1 MEKVIILWHY
11 QPSKSLELNEINKHL
26 KEGWSVKSVT
36 ASATRDY
43 ETFIFV
49 LEKKNFGSD

>member
-11 QPSKSLELNEINKHL
+11 QPSKSLELNEINKYL
-26 KEGWSVKSVT
+26 LDGWSVKSVT
-36 ASATRDY
+36 TCATRDY

-49 LEKKNFGSD
+49 IEKKNTQPN